1 MHKSFQR
8 LKCLTTFAYLCVS
21 ALFLFHS
28 IGPRVSTSSVCLAC
42 GLCFVHQRG
51 ACLCQ
56 EELFHSLPEWQVA
69 GGHLF
74 LLLSLGA
81 PSPTF
86 SSSSCQWVSSSGTT
100 TKGSVCCCQCDRG
113 GLCELIQA
121 ACVSHGGELTLPEM
135 ERRVM
140 SWKSY

>member
-1 MHKSFQR
+1 MFNNVCIFVCFGSVPFPPHWPTGVNVQ
-8 LKCLTTFAYLCVS
+8 CLFGLWSLLCT
-21 ALFLFHS
+21 
-28 IGPRVSTSSVCLAC
+28 STWSMSVP
-42 GLCFVHQRG
+42 RG
-51 ACLCQ
+51 A
-56 EELFHSLPEWQVA
+56 FHSLPEWQVA